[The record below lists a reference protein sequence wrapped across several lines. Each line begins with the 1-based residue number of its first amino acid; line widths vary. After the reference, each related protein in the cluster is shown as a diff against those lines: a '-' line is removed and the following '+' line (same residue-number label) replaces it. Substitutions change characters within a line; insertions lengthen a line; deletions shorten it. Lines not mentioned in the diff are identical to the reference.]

1 MFLLVGDA
9 AERLRVQAL
18 WQALSLTNIV
28 MLAQERKER
37 VPPSRLENAHLILL
51 RKAAVFRP
59 IVPSKIF
66 EADGGGPPDR
76 AWGTR

>member
-18 WQALSLTNIV
+18 CQALSLTNIV

-37 VPPSRLENAHLILL
+37 KPPSRLDAYVVLL

-66 EADGGGPPDR
+66 EANGGGPPDR

>member
-1 MFLLVGDA
+1 MFLLVSDA

-18 WQALSLTNIV
+18 SQALSFTNIV

-66 EADGGGPPDR
+66 AANGGAPPDR